1 MKQQQLL
8 LFILREKCPV
18 VSLTRGEIDID
29 RLRSERNSFF
39 WIDTQ
44 LIPFLVKLQPG
55 ISENYTSHKEFIR
68 MNWSKI

>member
-8 LFILREKCPV
+8 LFILREKRPV

-39 WIDTQ
+39 
-44 LIPFLVKLQPG
+44 
-55 ISENYTSHKEFIR
+55 
-68 MNWSKI
+68 